1 MCEKLNSSENS
12 VKKNKIAK
20 NQRNLN
26 IFNVDED
33 KSFLTFCKQISEVN
47 FKSKN
52 KEISEDSTKLGK
64 SVLCVSKN
72 IKYVHYVLLI
82 TQKGQR
88 TCLYNFKF
96 YIELNLKQ
104 TLKIQCIFYV
114 LTELSPTVQQTVAYQ
129 LLFIISIVFVAQF
142 LNS

>member
-47 FKSKN
+47 FQSKN
-52 KEISEDSTKLGK
+52 KKFSEDSTKLGK

-82 TQKGQR
+82 T
-88 TCLYNFKF
+88 
-96 YIELNLKQ
+96 
-104 TLKIQCIFYV
+104 
-114 LTELSPTVQQTVAYQ
+114 
-129 LLFIISIVFVAQF
+129 
-142 LNS
+142 

>member
-1 MCEKLNSSENS
+1 MCAKLNSSENG

-20 NQRNLN
+20 NQESLN

-47 FKSKN
+47 FQSRNIK
-52 KEISEDSTKLGK
+52 ISEYSTKLGK

-82 TQKGQR
+82 
-88 TCLYNFKF
+88 
-96 YIELNLKQ
+96 I
-104 TLKIQCIFYV
+104 
-114 LTELSPTVQQTVAYQ
+114 
-129 LLFIISIVFVAQF
+129 
-142 LNS
+142 